1 MTKRKK
7 ILFSLSA
14 FFLVAAGIG
23 GYFGFINFFN
33 NPSTS
38 NASGLN
44 LVIKPKTNDQ
54 SAKQLTKSEI
64 EKEVEFAKFSK
75 YAEQISQENE
85 DLEFELGQKESFF
98 SRLSNLDLEKIK
110 ENNVVFPDNYENFN
124 FDTNNNFVTKENNE
138 KFLGS
143 QNDNLLVYDLNYP
156 KINELIKENESF
168 KSDILNQKFTI
179 FDSKARN
186 QIFKLDKIGVY
197 SESLG
202 SKKYDSIYQR
212 NVKFKS
218 GTAAILDAN
227 SEKALLITNH
237 HVIKPIEYKY
247 NDENFEID
255 SKSLRFWN
263 TLGGNF
269 LEWYENG
276 KTYSLDRDNTALLF
290 YVKQVF
296 ENKTTEFD
304 HAKILEYLMDFYN
317 DYFEVPSDFNNQNF
331 DVGLFYFKYK
341 KFNDDLKKLAK
352 FYHDNKSEILEKIR
366 ENDKINNHK
375 NTSKISIEAKFNE
388 FLNSYQGFVN
398 YWEKITKEKPVKISP
413 KVWKKGDSS
422 YDLNISLFWPKAK
435 PMKNNFKGV
444 YATDRQENFS
454 RLSLYF
460 YTNNGPGASGSG
472 IFNKDGELQFINA
485 FGLINNFYD
494 NNSKVEKNYYD
505 KLNTNISLS
514 GGIPLVTEE
523 YNLAD
528 SIRKFYPSNQK
539 SGFSIITNKKVRVK
553 TITKNSK

>member
-156 KINELIKENESF
+156 KINQLIKENESF

-296 ENKTTEFD
+296 ENKTREFD

-444 YATDRQENFS
+444 YATDPQENFS